1 MTEGVGSPKLNKGPP
16 LIPDDVKKDIPDNP
30 GKPGAPGTDAAI
42 VKAVPKNDIFR
53 PKLELLNVKRR
64 KATLRPQ
71 KPRMRKPIDGGA
83 DRNISPV
90 NIDFKL
96 PPKPAIEK
104 HGGRLMTSTTVTSTA
119 VGGGGTAVVL
129 TTVASTFS
137 AKIGVAVGAAAG
149 SVVPVVGTAIG
160 AVTGLVV
167 GALVG
172 YLVLKFGRSHSERR
186 YIENAK
192 KSLEKRG
199 VKFTKKEKK
208 RLEAMRPEQWR
219 YLAKNNKHTIKG
231 LKRHCELLFRDKR
244 WAKQFYYQYA
254 AMAVAKYG
262 YAGAQRR
269 LHSLNRD
276 AKQTDA
282 PEIFV
287 PGKMYAAMGN
297 WGADAF
303 GERRSA
309 YTGEHVSILDT
320 HISLQ
325 KQKWDALTKNVEE
338 QFGEA
343 GANHFNNRYRRYI
356 QTASRADQ
364 AQEAF
369 DAATKL
375 QTDLKAFLQD
385 YIGQYDQAVQDRVF
399 KLVDKYALDLAVDDV
414 PKESFYD
421 AHGNFDTELISELI
435 NTAARLQDIKD
446 SEKSLSGGK
455 KRDRTPA
462 DVAVRRATLPN
473 RISGLP
479 AACGRNPYAWYLRF
493 ITDGADNGDFY
504 DNCAQLLKIPEN
516 QLAKNLGPTDKARKT
531 PTSAPTQ
538 ALVKALAQAKIQ
550 AKDLRAMAG
559 LAGRLKDA
567 GVAPATARM
576 ILRME
581 ARARV
586 RAQVKAKKAL
596 KEAEKALEE
605 AEKASKEAKK
615 ALEEPKKALEE
626 AKKALEDFKVV
637 NGWSPAL
644 NPEADAN
651 QPTEDLMDR
660 AREAAAFAEKLHLAL
675 KDDPEF
681 ERLTAG
687 DAEHAYFRVLAAH
700 EDPLYKDHKPLARL
714 RENDFSD
721 MKKIL
726 RSDVSIHWAYRYLLE
741 GAGSLDKA
749 IECTRLRVK
758 PKALATVKKIDKR
771 ELKQWREKGFSDVE
785 IAAYRGNL
793 KIWDVDHSKKPPK
806 VFEKGRLPISDDR
819 MGYFCKSNLT
829 VDEANDFLALDLVPP
844 HPETAPDVPATKLR
858 HHMYSQVLLDEPGGK
873 GANSEVRRRT
883 IRKYDGSI
891 DRRVFKP
898 IPLSLDYNKLS
909 YMTRRVGA
917 NLAASTLNEQLG
929 FSAIVHTQMS
939 TRNGQV
945 GVSME
950 LAKGH
955 TPHRLLNGEVFL
967 TVPKNFPRYKALH
980 KAVEEDMKAH
990 GAISEETRAY
1000 AAKELGFT
1008 RLRMAGQELQAAG
1021 DFMTDLTNDPEF
1033 QRMMVELQIIDFVND
1048 ELDRH
1053 LNNLLIDVQ
1062 LGPKGVTAVA
1072 VKGIDNDGGFAAD
1085 DYYPNSIR
1093 TAPRVI
1099 SRRQADAIIKA
1110 YEGWTDKKDGAR
1122 AKLYSLVPKSTIH
1135 KPIKPDIG
1143 FPLAHSRN
1151 ATAAHLPPPKD
1162 GDQVYQAEQ
1171 RLKMLYD
1178 RVKAA
1183 ESGTSELEPDNFST
1197 LTIISDPRPENDMNE
1212 QKKDVKDDVEVNFGI
1227 KLNLGRESDKDETW
1241 GSKLATDILT
1251 QTSSLVARHE
1261 MRLN

>member
-53 PKLELLNVKRR
+53 PKLELLDVKRR

-71 KPRMRKPIDGGA
+71 KPRMRKPIDGGD

-96 PPKPAIEK
+96 PPKPAVEK
-104 HGGRLMTSTTVTSTA
+104 HSTRLVASTSITSTA

-137 AKIGVAVGAAAG
+137 AKIGAAVGATAG
-149 SVVPVVGTAIG
+149 SVVPIVGTAIG

-192 KSLEKRG
+192 KSLEKRW
-199 VKFTKKEKK
+199 VNFTEKEKK

-231 LKRHCELLFRDKR
+231 LKRDSDLLFRDKR

-254 AMAVAKYG
+254 AMAVAKFG
-262 YAGAQRR
+262 YASAQRR

-276 AKQTDA
+276 AKHTNA
-282 PEIFV
+282 PEILA
-287 PGKMYAAMGN
+287 PSHMYSRMDK

-309 YTGEHVSILDT
+309 YTGYHMDDLDEY
-320 HISLQ
+320 ISLQ
-325 KQKWDALTKNVEE
+325 KQKWDTLTKNVEE
-338 QFGEA
+338 RFGDA
-343 GANHFNNRYRRYI
+343 GAKHFNNRYERYI
-356 QTASRADQ
+356 QVGSRSDI

-375 QTDLKAFLQD
+375 QTDLKD
-385 YIGQYDQAVQDRVF
+385 YLKGFIGQYDQAVQDRVL

-421 AHGNFDTELISELI
+421 VHGNFDKELISELI

-455 KRDRTPA
+455 KGNRTPA

-479 AACGRNPYAWYLRF
+479 AACGRNPYEWYLRF

-516 QLAKNLGPTDKARKT
+516 QLAKNLGPTDKARKA
-531 PTSAPTQ
+531 PTSALTQ
-538 ALVKALAQAKIQ
+538 AQALALAKIQ

-559 LAGRLKDA
+559 LAGRLKNA

-586 RAQVKAKKAL
+586 RAQAKAMKAL
-596 KEAEKALEE
+596 
-605 AEKASKEAKK
+605 KEAKK

-626 AKKALEDFKVV
+626 PKKALEEPKKTLEDFKVV

-651 QPTEDLMDR
+651 QSTEDLMNR
-660 AREAAAFAEKLHLAL
+660 AREAAEFAKNLHLAL
-675 KDDPEF
+675 QDDPEF
-681 ERLTAG
+681 AHLTAS
-687 DAEHAYFRVLAAH
+687 DAEYAYFRVLAAH
-700 EDPLYKDHKPLARL
+700 QDPRYKDHKPLAKL

-749 IECTRLRVK
+749 IECARLRVA
-758 PKALATVKKIDKR
+758 PKTVATVKNIDKA
-771 ELKQWREKGFSDVE
+771 ELDQWKKKGFSDVE

-806 VFEKGRLPISDDR
+806 VVENGRLPISDDR
-819 MGYFCKSNLT
+819 IGYFCKSNLT
-829 VDEANDFLALDLVPP
+829 VDEANDFLALDMVPP

-873 GANSEVRRRT
+873 GANSEVRRRI
-883 IRKYDGSI
+883 IRKKDGSI

-898 IPLSLDYNKLS
+898 IPLSTNYNKLS

-929 FSAIVHTQMS
+929 FGAIVHTQLS

-955 TPHRLLNGEVFL
+955 TPKRLLDGEVFL
-967 TVPKNFPRYKALH
+967 TVPKNFSRYKALH

-1162 GDQVYQAEQ
+1162 GDQVYQAEK
-1171 RLKMLYD
+1171 RLEMLYK

-1183 ESGTSELEPDNFST
+1183 ESGTSELEPDNFPT
-1197 LTIISDPRPENDMNE
+1197 LTIISDPGPENGANE
-1212 QKKDVKDDVEVNFGI
+1212 LKKDVKDDVEVNFGI
-1227 KLNLGRESDKDETW
+1227 KLNLGRESDKKETW